1 MLGFSS
7 YSYFDR
13 LVFENVG
20 CLNFFENYLFGSGD
34 HCIQVSTIV
43 IKTNK
48 KQESMWCLK
57 ILL

>member
-48 KQESMWCLK
+48 KQESM
-57 ILL
+57 